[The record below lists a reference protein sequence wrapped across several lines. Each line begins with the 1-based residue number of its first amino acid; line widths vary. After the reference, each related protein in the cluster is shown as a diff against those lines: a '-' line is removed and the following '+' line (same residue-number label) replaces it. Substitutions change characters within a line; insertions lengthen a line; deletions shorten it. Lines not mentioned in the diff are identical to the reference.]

1 MDARDSLGF
10 ADVEGVADIG
20 QNLPGGSPSPS
31 SRCEL

>member
-10 ADVEGVADIG
+10 ADVEVVADIG
-20 QNLPGGSPSPS
+20 QNLPGGSPSTS